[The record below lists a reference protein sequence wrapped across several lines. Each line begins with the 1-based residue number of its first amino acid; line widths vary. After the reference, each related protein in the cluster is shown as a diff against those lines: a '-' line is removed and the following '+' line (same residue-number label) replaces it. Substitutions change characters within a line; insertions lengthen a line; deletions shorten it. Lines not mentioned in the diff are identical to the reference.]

1 MPPMR
6 RFVTRARGIG
16 EIGGNVG
23 SRHDPVHGRLALI
36 LLLWTCCAFLPL
48 AAMPAFGQA
57 TEEMQIEI
65 TKIGL
70 GKEVVITQGPMEWF
84 MRIEVTPEN
93 TVVVRQEKQGER
105 YLVDESETHDRS
117 MTAAEVDGAITDF
130 INHVKV
136 KRQK

>member
-1 MPPMR
+1 MR
-6 RFVTRARGIG
+6 RAITQVSGID
-16 EIGGNVG
+16 GGSC
-23 SRHDPVHGRLALI
+23 SRRDAASSRFGLMF
-36 LLLWTCCAFLPL
+36 LLWACWALFSVSVAPTAS
-48 AAMPAFGQA
+48 GQA

-70 GKEVVITQGPMEWF
+70 GKEVVITDGPMEWF
-84 MRIEVTPEN
+84 MRVEVTPEN

-117 MTAAEVDGAITDF
+117 MTAAEVDSAITDF

-136 KRQK
+136 KRQKR

>member
-1 MPPMR
+1 MPHMR
-6 RFVTRARGIG
+6 RSLSYIATRFSEVPATPRDTAACRLWL
-16 EIGGNVG
+16 VLVLWACWA
-23 SRHDPVHGRLALI
+23 SAFSPVVRASAQG
-36 LLLWTCCAFLPL
+36 
-48 AAMPAFGQA
+48 

-70 GKEVVITQGPMEWF
+70 GKEVVITDGSMEWF
-84 MRIEVTPEN
+84 MRVEVTPEN

-136 KRQK
+136 KRQKR

>member
-1 MPPMR
+1 
-6 RFVTRARGIG
+6 
-16 EIGGNVG
+16 
-23 SRHDPVHGRLALI
+23 
-36 LLLWTCCAFLPL
+36 
-48 AAMPAFGQA
+48 MPAFGQA